1 MFVNSTEC
9 CDSFQRSDHDREICS
24 APRRADPAS
33 LHELAPAVTP
43 TERDALVRRTV
54 FDWLE
59 RQTSVHGDVL
69 PWALLLRGAEWEGQR
84 VPLVSMQGIFKPK
97 VLAEVPLS
105 LRTASD
111 GPYEDSFA
119 DDHRLLY
126 RYRGTDP
133 FHRDNV
139 GLREAM
145 RRRTPL
151 VYLFGL
157 MEGRY
162 LPVWPVFV
170 VGDDPARLC
179 FTIMADSRDTIADT
193 LSKGAAQAIAEE
205 QSAPRREYITRT
217 VQARLHQQAFRERV
231 LAAYRNQC
239 ALCRLRYR
247 ELLDASHIIPDGHP
261 LGVPEIHNG
270 LALCKI
276 HHTAFDRH
284 LIGIRPDTVIEVR
297 ADVLAEEDGPML
309 RHGLQGMHGQRIHVP
324 ERRAHRPSREALEYR
339 YGLFRAS

>member
-1 MFVNSTEC
+1 MPV
-9 CDSFQRSDHDREICS
+9 I
-24 APRRADPAS
+24 
-33 LHELAPAVTP
+33 P
-43 TERDALVRRTV
+43 TSHDALVRRVV

-59 RQTSVHGDVL
+59 HQTALHGDVL
-69 PWALLLRGAEWEGQR
+69 PWSLLLQGAEWEGER

-97 VLAEVPLS
+97 ILPSIPLS
-105 LRTASD
+105 IRTAAD

-119 DDHRLLY
+119 DDHRLIY

-133 FHRDNV
+133 HHRDNV

-145 RRRTPL
+145 RLRTPL

-170 VGDDPARLC
+170 VGDDPVGLS
-179 FTIMADSRDTIADT
+179 FTIMADSKDTIADT
-193 LSKGAAQAIAEE
+193 LSRSAAQAIAEE
-205 QSAPRREYITRT
+205 QSEARRAYITRT
-217 VQARLHQQAFRERV
+217 VQARLHQQSFRERV

-261 LGVPEIHNG
+261 RGVPEIRNG

-276 HHTAFDRH
+276 HHTAFDRNF
-284 LIGIRPDTVIEVR
+284 IGIRPDTIVEVR
-297 ADVLAEEDGPML
+297 ADILEEKDGPML
-309 RHGLQGMHGQRIHVP
+309 KHGLQGMHGQRLHLPTRP
-324 ERRAHRPSREALEYR
+324 EHRPDREALGYR
-339 YGLFRAS
+339 YELFRAS

>member
-1 MFVNSTEC
+1 M
-9 CDSFQRSDHDREICS
+9 DSS
-24 APRRADPAS
+24 A
-33 LHELAPAVTP
+33 
-43 TERDALVRRTV
+43 RDALIRKAV

-59 RQTSVHGDVL
+59 QQTALHGDVL
-69 PWALLLRGAEWEGQR
+69 PWNLLVRGVEWDGER

-97 VLAEVPLS
+97 VLSEIPLS
-105 LRTASD
+105 IRTASE

-119 DDHRLLY
+119 DDHRLIY

-133 FHRDNV
+133 LHRDNV

-151 VYLFGL
+151 VYFFGL
-157 MEGRY
+157 MKGRY

-170 VGDDPARLC
+170 VGDDPAGLS

-193 LSKGAAQAIAEE
+193 LSYGATRAIAEE
-205 QSAPRREYITRT
+205 QSDARRAYITRT
-217 VQARLHQQAFRERV
+217 IQARLHQQSFRERV

-247 ELLDASHIIPDGHP
+247 ELLDASHIMPDGHP
-261 LGVPEIHNG
+261 LGVPEIRNG

-276 HHTAFDRH
+276 HHTAYDRN

-297 ADVLAEEDGPML
+297 ADILSEQDGPML
-309 RHGLQGMHGQRIHVP
+309 RHGLQGMHG
-324 ERRAHRPSREALEYR
+324 RRLHLPARREHHPDQDALKHRYEI
-339 YGLFRAS
+339 FRSA

>member
-1 MFVNSTEC
+1 MPV
-9 CDSFQRSDHDREICS
+9 I
-24 APRRADPAS
+24 
-33 LHELAPAVTP
+33 P
-43 TERDALVRRTV
+43 TSHDALVRRAV

-59 RQTSVHGDVL
+59 RQTALHGDVL
-69 PWALLLRGAEWEGQR
+69 PWSLLLQGAEWEGER
-84 VPLVSMQGIFKPK
+84 VPLVSMQGIFKPRI
-97 VLAEVPLS
+97 LPSIPLS
-105 LRTASD
+105 IRTAAD

-119 DDHRLLY
+119 DDHRLIY

-133 FHRDNV
+133 HHRDNV

-145 RRRTPL
+145 RLRTPL

-170 VGDDPARLC
+170 VGDDPVGLS
-179 FTIMADSRDTIADT
+179 FTIMADSKDTIADT
-193 LSKGAAQAIAEE
+193 LSRSAAQAIAEE
-205 QSAPRREYITRT
+205 QSEARRAYITRT
-217 VQARLHQQAFRERV
+217 VQARLHQQSFRERV

-261 LGVPEIHNG
+261 HGVPEIRNG

-276 HHTAFDRH
+276 HHTAFDRNF
-284 LIGIRPDTVIEVR
+284 IGIRPDTIIEVR
-297 ADVLAEEDGPML
+297 ADILEEKDGPML
-309 RHGLQGMHGQRIHVP
+309 KHGLQGMHGQRLHLPTRP
-324 ERRAHRPSREALEYR
+324 EYRPDREALEYR
-339 YGLFRAS
+339 YELFRAS